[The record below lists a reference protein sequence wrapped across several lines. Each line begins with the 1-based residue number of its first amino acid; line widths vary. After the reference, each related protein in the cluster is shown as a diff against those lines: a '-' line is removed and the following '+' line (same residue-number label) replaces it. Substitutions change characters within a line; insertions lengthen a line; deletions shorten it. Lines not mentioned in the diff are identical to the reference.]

1 MPAAHPQTITSN
13 TRLVHRDTHIWPCS
27 SALLQRYFSAKEQ
40 YFSLIRNQHRSNF
53 SETNMAYAL
62 GPKPSVQHWP
72 TWHDTHVTQ
81 QDLKR
86 LCRHVC
92 ITNHKTNN
100 LLLLVGDTRVLYE
113 IILEFRHLEYRRSA
127 KNLGEFFPTPTK
139 ICRAMSGLRSKG
151 LTHPTNALVEV
162 IMSHYVWLIPSSK
175 DTWGLLVG
183 VLGWMLRPGNNIQ
196 P

>member
-86 LCRHVC
+86 LCRHVS

-139 ICRAMSGLRSKG
+139 IWVNQFFWFNRFEPIWVNFSPPLPKSLEPWVASGARAW
-151 LTHPTNALVEV
+151 P
-162 IMSHYVWLIPSSK
+162 
-175 DTWGLLVG
+175 
-183 VLGWMLRPGNNIQ
+183 IQ
-196 P
+196 LMP